1 MKRCSSGRSEHPTQ
15 CVNGLREVAFL
26 DDDVRPQ
33 LGHQGLLVEELPGAL
48 DEIQQGVE
56 YLSSDLQRLAIGT

>member
-1 MKRCSSGRSEHPTQ
+1 MFVRTLAQHSAQR
-15 CVNGLREVAFL
+15 VNGLREVALF

-33 LGHQGLLVEELPGAL
+33 LVHQGLLVEELPGAL

-56 YLSSDLQRLAIGT
+56 YLSSDLQRLAIDTG